1 MKLSSLK
8 ITAAALFASPIFL
21 VIETTYLIFIP
32 LLLILFIPK
41 IMLFRTFIMLA
52 SLGYIA
58 LVMNKLNIS
67 IEAIGLRK
75 KLFRE
80 CLVSLIPPVL
90 LFFISILAIYLTFP
104 TFTVFR
110 EILNETSFIPLPFGI
125 AYYVL
130 LSVPLQEIIFFGF
143 YITRLTHVTKNKI
156 FLTLYSSS
164 IFMLIHT
171 PYMHG
176 RIYVPIGTFLLGLL
190 LSSNFLKFRNIY
202 ALIAAHWC
210 IGSLIIILETLRL

>member
-1 MKLSSLK
+1 
-8 ITAAALFASPIFL
+8 
-21 VIETTYLIFIP
+21 
-32 LLLILFIPK
+32 
-41 IMLFRTFIMLA
+41 MLFRTFIMLA

-130 LSVPLQEIIFFGF
+130 LSVPLQEIIFWIL
-143 YITRLTHVTKNKI
+143 YYSTHTRNKNKI